1 MHIYAYEKDGDARF
15 YCILDHEG
23 GSVLWVLSLSTNFLG
38 AATGTGSTGCG
49 RGAESG
55 RGFRTLTGALPG
67 AVGKASGVADEAD
80 IFDGAGLG
88 GIAGNG
94 LGAGEGRCAG
104 EELFVEDI
112 ARRAAGFG
120 GKL

>member
-1 MHIYAYEKDGDARF
+1 MHIYALEKDGGARP
-15 YCILDHEG
+15 YCVLDYEG
-23 GSVLWVLSLSTNFLG
+23 GSVLCVLSLSTNFLG
-38 AATGTGSTGCG
+38 AATGTGSTCG

-55 RGFRTLTGALPG
+55 RGFRTFMGALPG
-67 AVGKASGVADEAD
+67 AAGEAGGGGAGEAD
-80 IFDGAGLG
+80 RLDGAGLG
-88 GIAGNG
+88 GIAGDG

-104 EELFVEDI
+104 ELFVEDR